1 MALAALPGRRLGRG
15 RWRMASP
22 PAEPRA
28 LVLGTAAAASL
39 QRPCQ
44 LHFCGKTLTGRMGGD
59 LGTRTGLSP
68 RKPRLQLCCLR
79 LPRVWSQEQLSPRLQ
94 LWQAVG
100 LGSWTGCRGRRWT
113 VPVLLLSGDASSL
126 PHWGGGLGWAVE
138 KAPEGHHHSCRRQ
151 GSGLGAAQ
159 CLVTQQLPE
168 GLLPT
173 GQGGAAHW
181 ALAPLHPALLRPQSL
196 FSPRLPSCE
205 AAVPPPGLLLA
216 GAPVSTCPSFG
227 PAALARDH
235 ERNFPCESS
244 MLALCCGAWAQQ
256 HPLSCLLRPTSG
268 CS

>member
-1 MALAALPGRRLGRG
+1 
-15 RWRMASP
+15 MASP

-39 QRPCQ
+39 PQPCQ

-68 RKPRLQLCCLR
+68 RKLGLQLCCPR
-79 LPRVWSQEQLSPRLQ
+79 LPRVRSREQLSPRLQ

-100 LGSWTGCRGRRWT
+100 LGRWTGCRGRRWT

-126 PHWGGGLGWAVE
+126 PRWGRGQGWAVE
-138 KAPEGHHHSCRRQ
+138 KAPEGHHHSCRRK
-151 GSGLGAAQ
+151 GSGLGAASVWSHSSFQ
-159 CLVTQQLPE
+159 RGFSPP
-168 GLLPT
+168 GRAGPPT
-173 GQGGAAHW
+173 GPW
-181 ALAPLHPALLRPQSL
+181 APLHPALLRPQSA

-216 GAPVSTCPSFG
+216 GAPVSTCPSSG
-227 PAALARDH
+227 PAALAWAH

-244 MLALCCGAWAQQ
+244 TLALCCGAWAQW
-256 HPLSCLLRPTSG
+256 HSLSCMLRPTSG